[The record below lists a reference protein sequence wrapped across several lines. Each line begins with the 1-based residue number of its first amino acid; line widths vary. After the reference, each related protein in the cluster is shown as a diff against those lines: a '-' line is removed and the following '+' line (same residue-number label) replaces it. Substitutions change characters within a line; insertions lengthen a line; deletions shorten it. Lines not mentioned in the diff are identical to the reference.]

1 MNTQTEPKERVN
13 LRKLDF
19 CPNLNPFVHEISMK
33 MKKKK
38 VFTQIN
44 KTLADVDTGEILG
57 TSAISVT
64 EIDKKAFIK
73 IFAELKLEKQK
84 LTLSARQVLEEVLQI
99 YMDEPMRGGYAD
111 SVYIYFMENKNKEC
125 LLNGNKISF
134 SLKTLQRGLKEIIE
148 GGLIYPKSPNV
159 FWINPHLY
167 FKGDRLLFLK
177 EYRLK
182 KKELDKKLYE
192 KKDLEDKDLE
202 IKKCA
207 PPEVVA

>member
-19 CPNLNPFVHEISMK
+19 SPNLNPFVHEISMK

-44 KTLADVDTGEILG
+44 RTLADVDTGEILG
-57 TSAISVT
+57 SCAISVT

-73 IFAELKLEKQK
+73 IFAELNTEKQK

-125 LLNGNKISF
+125 ILNGNKISF

-167 FKGDRLLFLK
+167 FKGDRILFLK

-182 KKELDKKLYE
+182 VKELENTMYPKINLEKKEL
-192 KKDLEDKDLE
+192 E
-202 IKKCA
+202 IKQSA
-207 PPEVVA
+207 TPEVMA